1 MKLARLGFERY
12 GAFTDRVLTL
22 DPTATLHVIHG
33 ANETGKTSALSAI
46 GDLLFGFGA
55 RTTYNFKHDNN
66 ALRIGG
72 LLQHS
77 DGRQLAIRRRKG
89 SKNTLLDDADQPL
102 PDDTLA
108 PWLGGIARY
117 TFDREFGLTAEALR
131 RGGDDLLKAGG
142 RLAETLAASSAGLS
156 ALTQLKDRL
165 QGEADALFTPR
176 RAGSKT
182 FYIAADRREDAERAL
197 RDSIVTRDALREAD
211 DAVREADARLATLN
225 RTHGESGK
233 ALARWQRTLRVRS
246 KLTRLDQIAEKLAA
260 IADLPEVAPTTLLEW
275 CEALSNDAEI
285 TRELARLD
293 SADAEGATE
302 IESLAIDEALLGH
315 AADIEA
321 LRDRMGAIRKD
332 FDDLPRRRQARDAAL
347 AVLDDSARR
356 LALPSHAALL
366 YKLPTD
372 AALALARDL
381 IVRRKQVE
389 QAITEAEAR
398 HTRLQ
403 REWDDFAAEQATAS
417 AVIDP
422 EQLRQRFDALGDIA
436 AQADRLRREASV
448 LAIETETLATTARS
462 LDPSP
467 GALDDLPT
475 LALPDNALIL
485 RFTHDAA
492 QHDDRTRQI
501 KTSLAALDDAIAAT
515 EAELAQLSSAGA
527 MPGRADLATARQQ
540 RDDHFTRLRDALDGD
555 RAVRDQR
562 FAEAVQSS
570 RTIDSITDLLLSDS
584 QRATR
589 REDAE
594 RRLTTQHAERE
605 RIASALI
612 DAQAQRAAVERDWAR
627 AWTPAGIAPRAPT
640 EMQRWRDRLDDILQR
655 LGKLDAQRANLA
667 ALSAALDAGKAAT
680 IAFLESAGRTPDR
693 TLAAEILY
701 REAKT
706 RLDELHAAW
715 TEART
720 RAVSRQCIER
730 DLREAETARTT
741 AQEALAVLM
750 QTWPGAMAGIAL
762 AETATPAEAEATLS
776 VWQGIALPKASFE
789 RESRS
794 VSTMEADIAAFDR
807 DVHEMVD
814 RLAPDLKADTTPE
827 TLSRLWRQL
836 DAMRRANDVRTRL
849 DGAATQRA
857 ALRHE
862 TVARRTSNDLRL
874 HHARE
879 ALRCADPDALAAALD
894 RLALRQQLEN
904 ERATLRRDLLE
915 TGDALDET
923 ALRAERAGLDLD
935 ALPGDIEREQLR
947 QTQLLQEIS
956 TASALLQQK
965 QSAHDSLLQGRD
977 ANAAASERAQAS
989 AELLSIAES
998 WLLRAAA
1005 ARLAGRAIERHRA
1018 RMQDPMIARAGELF
1032 AAASDGA
1039 FADLVIDY
1047 GDDDQPELKARRAE
1061 GERVGIAGLSE
1072 GTRDQ
1077 LFLALR
1083 LALLERRTA
1092 EPMPFIGDDLLS
1104 SFDEART
1111 LATLR
1116 LLAAGGTRR
1125 QIILFTHHRH
1135 VAELAQTIGDH
1146 DIDCV
1151 TL

>member
-1 MKLARLGFERY
+1 MKLARLALERY
-12 GAFTDRVLTL
+12 GAFTDRVLTF
-22 DPTATLHVIHG
+22 DPDAALHIVHG
-33 ANETGKTSALSAI
+33 ANETGKTSALAAI

-89 SKNTLLDDADQPL
+89 SKNTLLDNADQPL

-108 PWLGGIARY
+108 PWLGGIARD

-131 RGGDDLLKAGG
+131 RGGDDLLKASG

-176 RAGSKT
+176 RAGSKA
-182 FYIAADRREDAERAL
+182 FYLVADRREEAGRIL
-197 RDSIVTRDALREAD
+197 HNSIVTPDALQQSK
-211 DAVREADARLATLN
+211 DAVREAEAQLATMN
-225 RTHGESGK
+225 RAHGESGK
-233 ALARWQRTLRVRS
+233 VLARWQRTLRVRS
-246 KLTRLDQIAEKLAA
+246 KLTRLDQIADELAA
-260 IADLPEVAPTTLLEW
+260 LGNMPDVAPATLGEW
-275 CEALSNDAEI
+275 REALSTDAEI

-293 SADAEGATE
+293 AADAADATE
-302 IESLAIDEALLGH
+302 IRSLAIDEAMLAH

-321 LRDRMGAIRKD
+321 LRDRIGAIRKD
-332 FDDLPRRRQARDAAL
+332 FEDLPRRRQARDAAL
-347 AVLDDSARR
+347 AALDDSARR
-356 LALPSHAALL
+356 LALPSHVALL
-366 YKLPTD
+366 DKLPTD

-381 IVRRKQVE
+381 IARRKQAE
-389 QAITEAEAR
+389 QAITDAEAR
-398 HTRLQ
+398 RARLQ
-403 REWDDFAAEQATAS
+403 RELDDFAAEQATAS
-417 AVIDP
+417 AVVDP
-422 EQLRQRFDALGDIA
+422 EQLRQRFEALGDIA
-436 AQADRLRREASV
+436 AQADRLRRETSA
-448 LAIETETLATTARS
+448 LAIETETLAATARS

-467 GALDDLPT
+467 GALDDLPALT
-475 LALPDNALIL
+475 LPDNTLIV
-485 RFTHDAA
+485 RFAHDAA
-492 QHDDRTRQI
+492 QHDDRTRQLT
-501 KTSLAALDDAIAAT
+501 TSLAALDDAIAAT
-515 EAELAQLSSAGA
+515 EAELAHLSSAGA
-527 MPGRADLATARQQ
+527 MPGRTDLITARQR
-540 RDDHFTRLRDALDGD
+540 RDGHFARLRETLDGD
-555 RAVRDQR
+555 RAVRDQTLS
-562 FAEAVQSS
+562 EAVQSS

-594 RRLTTQHAERE
+594 RRLTTQRDERE
-605 RIASALI
+605 RIAGALI
-612 DAQAQRAAVERDWAR
+612 DAQAQHTAVERDWAQ
-627 AWTPAGIAPRAPT
+627 AWAPAGIAPRAPA

-655 LGKLDAQRANLA
+655 LGKLAAQRAGLA
-667 ALSAALDAGKAAT
+667 ALSAGLDAGRAAT

-715 TEART
+715 NDART
-720 RAVSRQCIER
+720 RVVSRQRIER
-730 DLREAETARTT
+730 DLREAETARMT
-741 AQEALAVLM
+741 AQEALAALM
-750 QTWPGAMAGIAL
+750 QAWPGAMAGIAL
-762 AETATPAEAEATLS
+762 ADTATPAEAEATLA
-776 VWQGIALPKASFE
+776 VWQNVAVPKTSFE

-794 VSTMEADIAAFDR
+794 VSTMEADIAAFER
-807 DVHEMVD
+807 DVHAMID
-814 RLAPDLKADTTPE
+814 RLAPDLKADTASE

-836 DAMRRANDVRTRL
+836 DAMRRAGVVRKRL
-849 DGAATQRA
+849 DDATEQRA

-862 TVARRTSNDLRL
+862 MAARQASNGLRL
-874 HHARE
+874 DRARE
-879 ALRCADPDALAAALD
+879 ALRCTDPDALAAALD
-894 RLALRQQLEN
+894 RLALRRQLEA
-904 ERATLRRDLLE
+904 ERAMLRRDLLE
-915 TGDALDET
+915 TGDGLDET

-935 ALPGDIEREQLR
+935 ALTGDIEREQLR
-947 QTQLLQEIS
+947 QTQLLKDIS
-956 TASALLQQK
+956 TASAALQQK
-965 QSAHDSLLQGRD
+965 QTAHDSLLQGRD
-977 ANAAASERAQAS
+977 ANAAASERAQAGG
-989 AELLSIAES
+989 ELLSIAES

-1032 AAASDGA
+1032 ATASDGA

-1047 GDDDQPELKARRAE
+1047 GDDGQPELKARRVE
-1061 GERVGIAGLSE
+1061 GARVGIAGLSE

-1083 LALLERRTA
+1083 LALLEHRTA

-1116 LLAAGGTRR
+1116 LLAAGGARR

-1146 DIDCV
+1146 KIDCV
-1151 TL
+1151 VL